1 MSILARPGCGARRCV
16 GPTRARGRLAGDR
29 LSEWWGA
36 EETGR
41 FGNSSR
47 ISVRLLPIVTTP
59 HAGRAAG
66 AKLFVALSNQQGL
79 QLLQAGNGSIYA
91 AGAKPLSRICRN
103 GPLSFEKA
111 TR

>member
-1 MSILARPGCGARRCV
+1 ME
-16 GPTRARGRLAGDR
+16 RLV
-29 LSEWWGA
+29 L
-36 EETGR
+36 
-41 FGNSSR
+41 
-47 ISVRLLPIVTTP
+47 VRLLPIVTTP
-59 HAGRAAG
+59 HAGRTAG